1 MYVTTSATSTAFNN
15 SAGVIYVTYTTR
27 RPDPPPAG
35 VRVPAPEPLPPGP
48 LRWDAVRLDA
58 PAELERA

>member
-1 MYVTTSATSTAFNN
+1 MFTTSSATGNGTVFYVTTTS
-15 SAGVIYVTYTTR
+15 R
-27 RPDPPPAG
+27 PPDPPPAG

-58 PAELERA
+58 PAELERV